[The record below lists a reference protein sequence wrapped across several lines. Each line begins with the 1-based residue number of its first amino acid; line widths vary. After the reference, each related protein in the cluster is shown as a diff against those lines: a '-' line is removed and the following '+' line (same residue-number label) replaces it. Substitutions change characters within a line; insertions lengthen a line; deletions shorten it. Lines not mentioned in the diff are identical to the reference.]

1 MASSSSSSKPKN
13 EIHRLA
19 MSDFLPNK
27 VAKLRPLIK
36 EDKPQKHRFLPD
48 KNRQALQ
55 EKAIQLLDSP
65 NHDAIQHLITNLE
78 SSDDS
83 KALYDFCKSNYPN
96 GLSLKLSKLLLHP
109 PGNASEI
116 KSKCAGLLHS
126 LLDSPRNS
134 TSAWSISSH
143 MIREELKTAIL
154 EILKQDNPDEVCKL
168 MWRTA
173 SQIFGC
179 ILIEDQG
186 EWPDMLSFFLESLDS
201 CLLFVQDRAALF
213 FLELPPCLGEEL
225 SQSVEEIHLKLW
237 NKFNSSDGMRK
248 VLALAALVNL
258 VQHMSSDYYSKFHDM
273 LMPMIEGVSGFLEN
287 EIEEENAQKSLK
299 KLVEL
304 AGAEPRFFDLH
315 LNQVFDTMLTIC
327 ENDKL
332 EEETRYLAVEM
343 MYTFDDISIKRVGEM
358 ILGRL
363 SSVLVR
369 MISLIPEGSSN
380 YLLGEKFMYR
390 LPMVRGEDM
399 NFLLNEI
406 QKERDSSEWRRRYAA
421 VTIIRIIAKG
431 CAKAMSDNL
440 EEVINV
446 VLKSMLDSSFDVRLA
461 AFKTIKAMSLDL
473 SPYTLDQH
481 GGVLFTALLLALE
494 DDDTP
499 VKQAGA
505 ASAMSSLCLSCRSY
519 ILEPRLQAIV
529 SKLLQLIKS
538 PSPEVHAESLN
549 ALASVAITSKDLF
562 STYYDSVITSLKKLL
577 DDATSKS
584 VQNNTV
590 KLHLDNA
597 VECIWTVAI
606 AVGKDIFKKDAAE
619 VVVLLLSVRLSLG
632 EDNHSAKLT
641 LLRAWDQLLQC
652 LGSDFYPYMEDL
664 IPDLLRSARL
674 GSDSGTERVILTE
687 KLRACELLLRLA
699 RQFKGMFSP
708 WIDQVSE
715 TLIPLVTF
723 HDEDIRKI
731 AVSAKLAIET
741 KEAPGL
747 TNSHSHKLVV
757 QIVPSLLEALD
768 EIAGAF
774 LSKEQIQLTANGI
787 EQVLEATSESH
798 FSKEETVTEL
808 EKEIIKEVVN
818 YFRILIKIYKECS
831 STVVEKF
838 MECIKAM
845 MVDDTTDK
853 EKQIGLLTFNEFS
866 LECPEV
872 AIRTLLMNGNLF
884 YAQDP
889 PEEWDRTLL
898 KNGNLLI
905 AQDPPEE

>member
-1 MASSSSSSKPKN
+1 MASSSSSKPKN

-96 GLSLKLSKLLLHP
+96 GLSLKLSKLLLHS

-116 KSKCAGLLHS
+116 KSKCACLLHS

-343 MYTFDDISIKRVGEM
+343 MYAFDDISIKRVGEM

-446 VLKSMLDSSFDVRLA
+446 VLKSMLDSSFD
-461 AFKTIKAMSLDL
+461 
-473 SPYTLDQH
+473 
-481 GGVLFTALLLALE
+481 
-494 DDDTP
+494 
-499 VKQAGA
+499 AGA

-619 VVVLLLSVRLSLG
+619 VMVLLLSVRLSLG

-731 AVSAKLAIET
+731 AVSAMPRLLLSAKLAIET

-768 EIAGAF
+768 EETDGKNCAKILRSLTKCIEIAGAF
-774 LSKEQIQLTANGI
+774 LSKEQIQLTATGI

-831 STVVEKF
+831 STVVKKF

-845 MVDDTTDK
+845 MVDDVTDK

-872 AIRTLLMNGNLF
+872 AIR
-884 YAQDP
+884 
-889 PEEWDRTLL
+889 
-898 KNGNLLI
+898 
-905 AQDPPEE
+905 